1 MLQAILSRKHATQQ
15 LTIRPRRLTWVDDL
29 KEDLV
34 SSVKSLNA
42 ETYRAF
48 LPLAVVVPIADCKR
62 ETYLWLRVHRRPCG
76 TIDCVRIA
84 VLIDKSMAYRGL
96 SFAALTYRRL
106 LIFAY
111 FDLVISQLIAPS
123 SRATGAHAIEIFLCG
138 FSSLL
143 TIAATASIL
152 GVLRCIIPLSRSW
165 NRMVYFRSSWTS
177 SEVVS
182 RPQNTQMLPDSLRAA
197 SLTASPK
204 RFPLPGP
211 PEAPA
216 IAAAPAAAVAA
227 ATLTSSDAVPV
238 SLSSAVV
245 LLLLTATA

>member
-111 FDLVISQLIAPS
+111 FDLVIGQLIAPS
-123 SRATGAHAIEIFLCG
+123 SRATGAHAIEIFLRG

-152 GVLRCIIPLSRSW
+152 GVLRCIIPLDLGIAWSISDLRPRCQTHQTAVRPVRARARVRRSAYSRSPPTG
-165 NRMVYFRSSWTS
+165 NPRASCVTVSS
-177 SEVVS
+177 
-182 RPQNTQMLPDSLRAA
+182 
-197 SLTASPK
+197 
-204 RFPLPGP
+204 
-211 PEAPA
+211 
-216 IAAAPAAAVAA
+216 
-227 ATLTSSDAVPV
+227 VP
-238 SLSSAVV
+238 
-245 LLLLTATA
+245 